1 MEHVSH
7 RHYSTGFFYGQ
18 PGQYYQDSRYI
29 RDWQVAALVTNCAP
43 DGTATLS
50 LRNKFRAGDTV
61 EVVGPDTK
69 PFTMTVPEMRDT
81 DGLTLLEPRT
91 PQMVF
96 TMKLPRPVP
105 AYSIVRRAVDLSPK
119 EVSEQ

>member
-1 MEHVSH
+1 
-7 RHYSTGFFYGQ
+7 